1 MIDPKLKILENLSL
15 LLIEDDAQMLNNM
28 ERIYK
33 IFFKNIYC
41 ASNGAEAIDIY
52 DKESIDVVISDYI
65 LPIMNGAEIC
75 EYVRKED
82 SNLPFIIITSKSD
95 EEKLLRLVTLNL
107 TDYVIKPINYEKITS
122 SLQKVVSKIENEDLL
137 KENIIDTI
145 FYDKTTKSI
154 IKDETYISLTKNE
167 SIFMELFLKYKNSL
181 VTKEMIYEAFWNRE
195 SFSEQS
201 IKNTI
206 FRLRQKI
213 GMDIIINVKQFGYIL
228 KTI

>member
-1 MIDPKLKILENLSL
+1 MIDPELKLLENLSL
-15 LLIEDDAQMLNNM
+15 LLIEDDHQMLDDM
-28 ERIYK
+28 HRIYK

-41 ASNGAEAIDIY
+41 ALDGAQALEVY
-52 DKESIDVVISDYI
+52 KKERIDVVICDYM

-75 EYVRKED
+75 EYIRKED
-82 SNLPFIIITSKSD
+82 PSLPFIIITSKSD
-95 EEKLLRLVTLNL
+95 EEKLLSLITLNL
-107 TDYVIKPINYEKITS
+107 TDYLIKPINYEKITS
-122 SLQKVVSKIENEDLL
+122 SLHKVVSKIENDDLH

-145 FYDKTTKSI
+145 FYDKTTKSLI
-154 IKDETYISLTKNE
+154 REGIYISLTKNE
-167 SIFMELFLKYKNSL
+167 SIFMELFLKHKNSL
-181 VTKEMIYEAFWNRE
+181 VTKDMIFEAFWNRE

-213 GMDIIINVKQFGYIL
+213 GTDIIINVKQFGYIL

>member
-1 MIDPKLKILENLSL
+1 
-15 LLIEDDAQMLNNM
+15 
-28 ERIYK
+28 
-33 IFFKNIYC
+33 
-41 ASNGAEAIDIY
+41 
-52 DKESIDVVISDYI
+52 
-65 LPIMNGAEIC
+65 MNGAEIC

-95 EEKLLRLVTLNL
+95 EEKLLRLITLNL
-107 TDYVIKPINYEKITS
+107 TDYLIKPINYEKITS

-137 KENIIDTI
+137 KENIIDNI

-154 IKDETYISLTKNE
+154 IKDERYISLTKNE

-181 VTKEMIYEAFWNRE
+181 ITKEMIYEAFWDRNT
-195 SFSEQS
+195 FSEQS